1 MLTSTAIFLFCLFLT
16 YAVFLLATRKSDT
29 RRARLEHRVAE
40 ALQESITDAGG
51 EGGLF
56 REASLSRNPALDRL
70 LAPINYVRRLELMLS
85 QADIQITVSKL
96 LGFCLAAG
104 VLATLTALTLLSS
117 PVGVIGVGL
126 IAAATP
132 ILYVA
137 RKRRLRLNKFLEQ
150 LPDTLDLMSRSL
162 GVGHAFNESLNQV
175 ATEMPDPISSEF
187 RMTFEEQKLGLSTK
201 LALERLAERVPLLD
215 LRLCVT
221 AILIQRETGGNL
233 AELLEKVS
241 QTIRERFKIIED
253 FRTMTTAARGSAWIL
268 CGLPFF
274 IVFMLTVLN
283 PDYISVLLHDPRG
296 HYVLLVAAVM
306 QLIGM
311 FLIRRILKIKI

>member
-16 YAVFLLATRKSDT
+16 YAVFLLATRKSDR

-40 ALQESITDAGG
+40 ALQESITDPDG
-51 EGGLF
+51 EIGLF
-56 REASLSRNPALDRL
+56 REGSLSGNPTLDRL
-70 LAPINYVRRLELMLS
+70 LAPINFIRRLELMLS
-85 QADIQITVSKL
+85 QADISVTVSRL

-104 VLATLTALTLLSS
+104 VLATLTALTVLSS
-117 PVGVIGVGL
+117 PVGVVGIGL
-126 IAAATP
+126 LAAATP
-132 ILYVA
+132 VLYVA
-137 RKRRLRLNKFLEQ
+137 RKRSLRLKKFLEQ

-162 GVGHAFNESLNQV
+162 GVGHAFSESLNQV
-175 ATEMPDPISSEF
+175 ASEMPDPISTEF
-187 RMTFEEQKLGLSTK
+187 RITFEEQKLGLSTK
-201 LALERLAERVPLLD
+201 VALERLAERVPLLD

-241 QTIRERFKIIED
+241 LTIRERFKLIED
-253 FRTMTTAARGSAWIL
+253 FRTMTTSARGSAWIL

-274 IVFMLTVLN
+274 IVFLLSVLN

-296 HYVLLVAAVM
+296 HYVLLVAVVM
-306 QLIGM
+306 QLMGM
-311 FLIRRILKIKI
+311 LLIRKILRIKI